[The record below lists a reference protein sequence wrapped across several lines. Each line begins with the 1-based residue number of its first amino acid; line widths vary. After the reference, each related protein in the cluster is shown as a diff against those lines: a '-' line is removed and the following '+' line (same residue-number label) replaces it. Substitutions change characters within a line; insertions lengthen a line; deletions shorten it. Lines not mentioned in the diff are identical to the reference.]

1 MLLSGQPLEHGKL
14 PDPVA
19 EAIRLVLMEQE
30 RLGERLKRLES
41 LSGRLV
47 PEGEMRDRR
56 RKIVREFSQGG
67 GV

>member
-1 MLLSGQPLEHGKL
+1 L

-19 EAIRLVLMEQE
+19 EAIRLVLREQE
-30 RLGERLKRLES
+30 RLGEHLKRLES

>member
-1 MLLSGQPLEHGKL
+1 MEDGKMISL
-14 PDPVA
+14 FKTL
-19 EAIRLVLMEQE
+19 RK
-30 RLGERLKRLES
+30 ERLKRLEG
-41 LSGRLV
+41 LSGLLV